1 MTDSSDY
8 PEQQEPAEIDE
19 AAQAFEALRRTLEKL
34 ARDVGGEMVVIR
46 KGVEAA
52 FDQFEKFQQPTDYSE
67 DLGQIVQNQVVLAEH
82 LAAIEKSPALKN
94 GPDHYARVLENVAE
108 RISANVGRMIES
120 KSRDLERVSSNLDG
134 YVNGARDRRLQ
145 DRWLTGAGV
154 GGLLLGILLT
164 LFAPRV
170 LPGSVDAAVAS
181 TVMNNDRWNAGISLM
196 QSASPEGWRSI
207 TDASNLVRANQETLT
222 ECAEAVAKAKKEQR
236 CTLTLAPPTRSE

>member
-94 GPDHYARVLENVAE
+94 GPDHYARALENVAE

-120 KSRDLERVSSNLDG
+120 RSRDLERVSMNLDG
-134 YVNGARDRRLQ
+134 YVTSARDRRSQEWWVL
-145 DRWLTGAGV
+145 GAGG
-154 GGLLLGILLT
+154 GGLALGILLT

-170 LPGSVDAAVAS
+170 LPGSVDASVAS
-181 TVMNNDRWNAGISLM
+181 TVMNADRWNSGISLM
-196 QSASPEGWRSI
+196 QTGSPQSWHGLMLAN
-207 TDASNLVRANQETLT
+207 DLVRDNQEVLNA
-222 ECAEAVAKAKKEQR
+222 CSEAAAKAKRDQR
-236 CTLTLAPPTRSE
+236 CTITVTASGR

>member
-46 KGVEAA
+46 KGVKAA

-120 KSRDLERVSSNLDG
+120 KSRDLERVSSNLG
-134 YVNGARDRRLQ
+134 EYVNGARDRRSQ
-145 DRWLTGAGV
+145 DRWLSGV
-154 GGLLLGILLT
+154 GMGGLVLGILLT
-164 LFAPRV
+164 LFAPQV

-181 TVMNNDRWNAGISLM
+181 TVMNADRWNAGISLM

-207 TDASNLVRANQETLT
+207 ADASILVRINQEALT
-222 ECAEAVAKAKKEQR
+222 TCAEAAAKTKKAES
-236 CTLTLAPPTRSE
+236 CMITLAVPAHK

>member
-52 FDQFEKFQQPTDYSE
+52 FDRQEKFQQPADYSE
-67 DLGQIVQNQVVLAEH
+67 DLGQIVQNQIVLAEH

-108 RISANVGRMIES
+108 RISANVSRMIES
-120 KSRDLERVSSNLDG
+120 RSRDLDRVSSNLDG

-145 DRWLTGAGV
+145 DRWLSGAGV

-170 LPGSVDAAVAS
+170 LPGSIDAVVAS
-181 TVMNNDRWNAGISLM
+181 TAMNADHWNAGISLM
-196 QSASPEGWRSI
+196 QSGSPTGWHGLMV
-207 TDASNLVRANQETLT
+207 ANNLFRDNQEALNACSEAAVRA
-222 ECAEAVAKAKKEQR
+222 KKDQR
-236 CTLTLAPPTRSE
+236 CTITVSAPAER